1 MTRARLSVLLFL
13 ILSCVSGL
21 AAAAGRIT
29 AHFGEAL
36 AESGGVQ
43 RELRRGSRVLEGD
56 LLRVGG
62 NSLLQL
68 RMDDGALITLRS
80 GTEFRIDTYR
90 LAAPGQPG
98 RALLRLLKGGLRT
111 ITGALGRFDRGEYAM
126 LTPVATIGIRGTDFT
141 TLLCNNDCL
150 TRDNG
155 LHARVTVGAILI
167 RNHDG
172 VELLLTEGEYAYV
185 ADARTPPERRD
196 RPPSDMAI
204 QMPEP
209 DASSSLEVDGA
220 RRDLA
225 FAGLQAATAPPA
237 EGPGQAPSSED
248 PHGFSNRLLYGPPES
263 AERFRPGGGTPIA
276 TAFAV
281 PPAGDAQSRVGTT
294 GETGLADDGGLLGF
308 VATDAIYGLGTTQVQ
323 DSGRDP
329 ATGLRWGRWGGGEG
343 NRDGVPLSLEEQ
355 SLHWV
360 YALAP
365 EQSAALPRSGTGS
378 WSLVGNTNPTDD
390 AGRVGFLGTATLT
403 ADFTNQTVDSS
414 LQLGFG
420 DGSVWQA
427 SGSGTITPD
436 APLFSGSYDR
446 LSVDGQVGGSGSFG
460 GFFLTDGSGGLPSGA
475 GMGYRLDH
483 GDRTVTGSAAFG
495 AAQGGAP

>member
-1 MTRARLSVLLFL
+1 MTRLPLSGLLFL
-13 ILSCVSGL
+13 ILSCVSSL
-21 AAAAGRIT
+21 STAAGRIT
-29 AHFGEAL
+29 AHFGDAL

-43 RELRRGSRVLEGD
+43 RELQRGSRVQEGD
-56 LLRVGG
+56 LLRVGR

-68 RMDDGALITLRS
+68 RMDDGAMITLRS
-80 GTEFRIDTYR
+80 SSELRIDTYR

-98 RALLRLLKGGLRT
+98 RALLSLLKGGLRT

-126 LTPVATIGIRGTDFT
+126 VTPIATIGIRGTDFT

-150 TRDNG
+150 SRDNG

-167 RNHDG
+167 RNHAG

-185 ADARTPPERRD
+185 ADAQTPPERRE
-196 RPPSDMAI
+196 RPPGEMSI
-204 QMPEP
+204 EMPQPEG
-209 DASSSLEVDGA
+209 SGSLEVDGT
-220 RRDLA
+220 RRNLA
-225 FAGLQAATAPPA
+225 FAGLEATASPPA
-237 EGPGQAPSSED
+237 TEPSPTPVSED
-248 PHGFSNRLLYGPPES
+248 PHGFSNRLIYVPPES
-263 AERFRPGGGTPIA
+263 PERFRPGGGTPIA

-308 VATDAIYGLGTTQVQ
+308 VATDAIYGLGTTQVE

-329 ATGLRWGRWGGGEG
+329 ATGLRWGRWAGGEG
-343 NRDGVPLSLEEQ
+343 NRDGLALSLEDQ

-360 YALAP
+360 YALAL
-365 EQSAALPRSGTGS
+365 EQSAALPRTGSGS

-390 AGRVGFLGTATLT
+390 AGRVGFLGSATLS

-427 SGSGTITPD
+427 SGSGTLTPD
-436 APLFSGSYDR
+436 SPLFSGRYDS
-446 LSVDGQVGGSGSFG
+446 LSVNGQTGGSGSFG
-460 GFFLTDGSGGLPSGA
+460 GFLLADPNGGLPAGA
-475 GMGYRLDH
+475 GMGYTLDN
-483 GDRTVTGSAAFG
+483 GDTTVTGSAAFG
-495 AAQGGAP
+495 AAQGGSQ